1 LPTAKQLV
9 GFAHDTPASLT
20 APPVGFGLEISDQLV
35 PFHLMTDGRPT
46 PPSSRT
52 PTAKQL
58 ARLLHEALANEP
70 DPAIPLGTT
79 RQLEPFQCSINIRLS
94 PAVFTY
100 WPTAKQLVLV
110 AHDTP
115 WREFWPARESAG
127 RGLALIVH
135 SGAAP
140 AAVAPTTIASAIS
153 TGSQSRV
160 PPRRESIRVNRA
172 RRAPH
177 R

>member
-1 LPTAKQLV
+1 L

-20 APPVGFGLEISDQLV
+20 APPVGFGLEINDQLV
-35 PFHLMTDGRPT
+35 PFHLMIDGRPT
-46 PPSSRT
+46 PPASRT

-58 ARLLHEALANEP
+58 APLLHETLANEP
-70 DPAIPLGTT
+70 EAAIPLGTT

-110 AHDTP
+110 THDTP

-127 RGLALIVH
+127 LGLALIVH

-140 AAVAPTTIASAIS
+140 AAAAPTTITIAIS
-153 TGSQSRV
+153 TGRQRRM
-160 PPRRESIRVNRA
+160 PRRREFIRYVNRA